1 MSQAIPSNRYLS
13 GGLAF
18 LVHLL
23 FFAILVFGVSWKRLP
38 DVPVYAEMW
47 RNLPLPE
54 PVAAPPVR
62 KVEAPEPPPRAEK
75 PAPEPEPE
83 PEPAKAD
90 IALKARN
97 AARKQQAELKLA
109 ETKKRLEADKR
120 RQLADELKQ
129 QLKQQEQTRLAQEV
143 KQLQL
148 RQNQE
153 RQAAEQKKLAQDKA
167 RKNMD
172 ALLADQSSKELNQ
185 ESQAIKQQATSSA
198 RAKQIADYVS
208 RIQQKIRGELRLP
221 VNLQGNPEVV
231 YRVDLLP
238 NGELIR
244 LTLVQSS
251 RQPAYDQEVER
262 AIRKASPLPLP
273 PDRDLASSFRS
284 GLELHFKP
292 HDH

>member
-1 MSQAIPSNRYLS
+1 MSQVIPSNRYLS

-38 DVPVYAEMW
+38 DVPVYADMW
-47 RNLPLPE
+47 RNLPSSE
-54 PVAAPPVR
+54 PVAAPSVK
-62 KVEAPEPPPRAEK
+62 KVAAPEPPPRAAK
-75 PAPEPEPE
+75 PAPEPEP
-83 PEPAKAD
+83 AKVD
-90 IALKARN
+90 IALKAR
-97 AARKQQAELKLA
+97 AAKRKHEAELKLE
-109 ETKKRLEADKR
+109 ETEKRQEADKR

-129 QLKQQEQTRLAQEV
+129 QEQARLAQEV

-172 ALLADQSSKELNQ
+172 ALLAEQSSQELNQ

-198 RAKQIADYVS
+198 RARQIADYVS

-292 HDH
+292 HDR

>member
-1 MSQAIPSNRYLS
+1 VSQAIPSNRYLS

-47 RNLPLPE
+47 RNLPSPE

-62 KVEAPEPPPRAEK
+62 KVEAPESPPRVEK

-83 PEPAKAD
+83 PVKAD
-90 IALKARN
+90 IALKARE
-97 AARKQQAELKLA
+97 AARKQPAELKLA
-109 ETKKRLEADKR
+109 ETKKRQEADKR

-172 ALLADQSSKELNQ
+172 ALLAEQSSQELNQ
-185 ESQAIKQQATSSA
+185 ESLAIKQQATNSE
-198 RAKQIADYVS
+198 RAKIEADYKY
-208 RIQQKIRGELRLP
+208 RIRQKILGELRLP

-238 NGELIR
+238 NGDLIR

-273 PDRDLASSFRS
+273 PDRDMASSFRS